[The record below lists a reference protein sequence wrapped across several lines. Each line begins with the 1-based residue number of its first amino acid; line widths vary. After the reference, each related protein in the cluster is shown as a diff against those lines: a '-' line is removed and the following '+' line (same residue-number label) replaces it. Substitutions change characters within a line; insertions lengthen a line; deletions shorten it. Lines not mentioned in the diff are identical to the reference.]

1 MIYLQESNCKNGQIC
16 KLSLKYGHSRKNGQ
30 MKGCTEKRP
39 FSLCYVQDIY
49 SNCYKSAIELNQ
61 VKEGR
66 KRGRV
71 EKEHGN

>member
-1 MIYLQESNCKNGQIC
+1 MVIQEKMAKWKVVQ
-16 KLSLKYGHSRKNGQ
+16 
-30 MKGCTEKRP
+30 EKRP
-39 FSLCYVQDIY
+39 FSLSYVQEIY

>member
-1 MIYLQESNCKNGQIC
+1 MQIEF
-16 KLSLKYGHSRKNGQ
+16 KIWSFKKKWPNERLYRK
-30 MKGCTEKRP
+30 EAF
-39 FSLCYVQDIY
+39 FSLSYVQDIY